1 MHHLSLGLLQA
12 GQAPHDTLGAAS
24 LVQVAGCLLGLTRQG
39 AAILAVL
46 EPQSAGALHARM
58 RAFIDSMSCGARTI
72 MVCET
77 PEGGLRGVAG
87 EVRRG
92 RALRCAHCGKRGASL
107 GCRLASCHS
116 SFHVACAQAAG
127 ASFFLGSFQVACKA
141 HARLFGGEPSVPKL
155 LGLMLDAETM
165 RPIASPSG
173 GKKLMASP
181 PLRAQRFPGEK
192 GDRAA
197 GRRAEVLQARAALRA
212 WREEERRQREL
223 SSSDEEHLRSREAQW
238 EEREIASL
246 QPVLLGAE
254 PQGEGDGLCTRPL
267 TTFADVAGMEGVK
280 AALREMV
287 LLPLLAP
294 QVLQDMGISAPR
306 QGKTLIVRA
315 LAGECAAFAASRVSL
330 FVRSGADCLGKF
342 HGEAERTLRLL
353 FEEATRRAPSIIFF
367 DELDALAPAR
377 TARHDSPSD
386 QTFASVV
393 STLLCLMDGV
403 GNRGAV
409 VVIGAT
415 NSPDSL
421 DPALRRPGRFDRE
434 VEVGLPSSRE
444 RLGAVESF
452 LAGYRIEHVVLAL
465 QMFICIIVAMLP
477 VLTDRAYRD
486 LDEAATFWTVIAAA
500 VVLEPCTGNVL
511 RKFVVRMLAVGLAT
525 SMGVLVLYISFA
537 ICHTEPDQAPRN
549 FPLFGHMVSIGLAF
563 CAALIM
569 LHRQRWAQEYEYA
582 FFLSLLSLCVVTVPA
597 LRQTPGDALSDA
609 GYRALNIVIGV
620 AISAVVAFAIFPIK
634 ARSLLRKQTA
644 VALMQAGDLAAWV
657 FTQVGVEPTAKDSN
671 ALPHASGTDKSMRY
685 IDDGLQVE
693 MAPLFAATQR
703 LAVSLAGLDDLLRS
717 ARAEVNLFSRPHRFP
732 SKTYGALLSSLH
744 TSVGLLQT
752 QLYFM
757 ATGNFS
763 LGAIRHHAGPICDA
777 GVQLSI
783 LLAALAGEGG
793 TDSLDRDFNGPGP
806 NGLSRRSPFVPS
818 GSALCSSTDLRHSLP
833 PPCIRLLLWGPV
845 TSGSGGAGDVAAC
858 LLELFCRDAGF
869 AVHALTLP
877 SLITAGDSRGA
888 EGLAA
893 GLGPA
898 LQPLLR
904 PGLQHPSLLH
914 LPDLSAWAVGDDGEG
929 LGASPAWTTFVVAVQ
944 GAARGTPAL
953 ILATARGPADA
964 LPHDV
969 QDFFDVQLLC
979 PGSSMREGVVLAH
992 PAGQEGW
999 SSPPSQPATDAPAN
1013 EALLADS
1020 SRPTDGMSEEA
1031 MPRAPASQ
1039 LPEPETPNVTTNEA
1053 DLAAGLA
1060 LYHAELSSL
1069 QEVGLWL
1076 ARDPRLALLEA
1087 TPGRPE
1093 RQRSKRRRGITPP
1106 SVPRVA
1112 RRCWQG
1118 LYGSV
1123 EAFLLDF
1130 RAAVAEIHATPS
1142 GGDSHGYS
1150 PQVAAACA
1158 LADEVEQRCHENM
1171 QSLELDN
1178 PHLQA
1183 LRAVGAWAR
1192 LEGVNQPN
1200 LLPQGSEIT
1209 PLIDVAN
1216 FLTETEET
1224 RMRDRLQ
1231 HLEKDTGIKFRV
1243 LAQNYP
1249 DTPGLAIKDYWSV
1262 DDNTVVLVADPT
1274 FGNVLNFNIGINIDS
1289 FIPRNFWSKV
1299 AGRFGN
1305 KFYVEEQGRD
1315 VAIINA
1321 VAAVD
1326 HCLREP
1332 IDRTQCSEIRGEL

>member
-1 MHHLSLGLLQA
+1 MPSSPPTCAFCDEPEGPTHGLG
-12 GQAPHDTLGAAS
+12 P
-24 LVQVAGCLLGLTRQG
+24 LLGPIPGLGSGLGRG
-39 AAILAVL
+39 AYVHRVCAIWS
-46 EPQSAGALHARM
+46 PQ
-58 RAFIDSMSCGARTI
+58 
-72 MVCET
+72 VCET

-223 SSSDEEHLRSREAQW
+223 SSSDEEHLRSREAQR

-254 PQGEGDGLCTRPL
+254 PQGEGDGLYTRPL

-306 QGKTLIVRA
+306 GILLHGPPGTGKTLIVRA

-444 RLGAVESF
+444 RLGVLRAHTRRWPQPPDPELLSR
-452 LAGYRIEHVVLAL
+452 LA
-465 QMFICIIVAMLP
+465 
-477 VLTDRAYRD
+477 
-486 LDEAATFWTVIAAA
+486 AATRGWAGADLQALAAAA
-500 VVLEPCTGNVL
+500 VVRAARRALPLDAALDGGAALCD
-511 RKFVVRMLAVGLAT
+511 GLA
-525 SMGVLVLYISFA
+525 
-537 ICHTEPDQAPRN
+537 PPRVEA
-549 FPLFGHMVSIGLAF
+549 GDWE
-563 CAALIM
+563 AALAEAPPPCAWRAGGAAGGPRGPPEG
-569 LHRQRWAQEYEYA
+569 LPAAAARSVRA
-582 FFLSLLSLCVVTVPA
+582 A
-597 LRQTPGDALSDA
+597 LR
-609 GYRALNIVIGV
+609 
-620 AISAVVAFAIFPIK
+620 AVH
-634 ARSLLRKQTA
+634 
-644 VALMQAGDLAAWV
+644 AA
-657 FTQVGVEPTAKDSN
+657 A
-671 ALPHASGTDKSMRY
+671 ALP
-685 IDDGLQVE
+685 VE
-693 MAPLFAATQR
+693 LMPF
-703 LAVSLAGLDDLLRS
+703 LD
-717 ARAEVNLFSRPHRFP
+717 
-732 SKTYGALLSSLH
+732 
-744 TSVGLLQT
+744 
-752 QLYFM
+752 
-757 ATGNFS
+757 
-763 LGAIRHHAGPICDA
+763 CDPPE
-777 GVQLSI
+777 

-1039 LPEPETPNVTTNEA
+1039 LPEPVTPNVTTNEA

-1183 LRAVGAWAR
+1183 LRAVGA
-1192 LEGVNQPN
+1192 EH
-1200 LLPQGSEIT
+1200 
-1209 PLIDVAN
+1209 VA
-1216 FLTETEET
+1216 
-1224 RMRDRLQ
+1224 
-1231 HLEKDTGIKFRV
+1231 
-1243 LAQNYP
+1243 
-1249 DTPGLAIKDYWSV
+1249 GLANNRMTSEASGPQD
-1262 DDNTVVLVADPT
+1262 
-1274 FGNVLNFNIGINIDS
+1274 
-1289 FIPRNFWSKV
+1289 
-1299 AGRFGN
+1299 GR
-1305 KFYVEEQGRD
+1305 
-1315 VAIINA
+1315 
-1321 VAAVD
+1321 
-1326 HCLREP
+1326 
-1332 IDRTQCSEIRGEL
+1332 

>member
-1 MHHLSLGLLQA
+1 MHAHHKAQCQISLSQCHH
-12 GQAPHDTLGAAS
+12 Q
-24 LVQVAGCLLGLTRQG
+24 
-39 AAILAVL
+39 
-46 EPQSAGALHARM
+46 
-58 RAFIDSMSCGARTI
+58 
-72 MVCET
+72 VCET

-223 SSSDEEHLRSREAQW
+223 SSSDEEHLRSREAQR

-254 PQGEGDGLCTRPL
+254 PQGEGDGLYTRPL

-306 QGKTLIVRA
+306 GILLHGPPGTGKTLIVRA

-353 FEEATRRAPSIIFF
+353 FDEATRRAPSIIFF

-444 RLGAVESF
+444 RLGVLRAHTRRWPQPPDPELLSR
-452 LAGYRIEHVVLAL
+452 LA
-465 QMFICIIVAMLP
+465 
-477 VLTDRAYRD
+477 
-486 LDEAATFWTVIAAA
+486 AATRGWAGADLQALAAAA
-500 VVLEPCTGNVL
+500 VVRAARRALPLDAALDGGAALCD
-511 RKFVVRMLAVGLAT
+511 GLA
-525 SMGVLVLYISFA
+525 
-537 ICHTEPDQAPRN
+537 PPRVEA
-549 FPLFGHMVSIGLAF
+549 GDWE
-563 CAALIM
+563 AALAEAPPPCAWRAGGAAGGPRGPPEG
-569 LHRQRWAQEYEYA
+569 LPAAAARSVRA
-582 FFLSLLSLCVVTVPA
+582 A
-597 LRQTPGDALSDA
+597 LR
-609 GYRALNIVIGV
+609 
-620 AISAVVAFAIFPIK
+620 AVH
-634 ARSLLRKQTA
+634 
-644 VALMQAGDLAAWV
+644 AA
-657 FTQVGVEPTAKDSN
+657 A
-671 ALPHASGTDKSMRY
+671 ALP
-685 IDDGLQVE
+685 VE
-693 MAPLFAATQR
+693 LMPF
-703 LAVSLAGLDDLLRS
+703 LD
-717 ARAEVNLFSRPHRFP
+717 
-732 SKTYGALLSSLH
+732 
-744 TSVGLLQT
+744 
-752 QLYFM
+752 
-757 ATGNFS
+757 
-763 LGAIRHHAGPICDA
+763 CDPPE
-777 GVQLSI
+777 

-793 TDSLDRDFNGPGP
+793 TDNLDRDFNGPGP

-869 AVHALTLP
+869 VVHALTLP
-877 SLITAGDSRGA
+877 LLITSGDSRGA

-1039 LPEPETPNVTTNEA
+1039 LPEPVTPNVTTNEA

-1142 GGDSHGYS
+1142 GGDSHG
-1150 PQVAAACA
+1150 C
-1158 LADEVEQRCHENM
+1158 EVESDHK
-1171 QSLELDN
+1171 
-1178 PHLQA
+1178 QA
-1183 LRAVGAWAR
+1183 ILLRRACM
-1192 LEGVNQPN
+1192 
-1200 LLPQGSEIT
+1200 GS
-1209 PLIDVAN
+1209 
-1216 FLTETEET
+1216 
-1224 RMRDRLQ
+1224 
-1231 HLEKDTGIKFRV
+1231 DTSHG
-1243 LAQNYP
+1243 
-1249 DTPGLAIKDYWSV
+1249 
-1262 DDNTVVLVADPT
+1262 
-1274 FGNVLNFNIGINIDS
+1274 
-1289 FIPRNFWSKV
+1289 
-1299 AGRFGN
+1299 
-1305 KFYVEEQGRD
+1305 
-1315 VAIINA
+1315 
-1321 VAAVD
+1321 
-1326 HCLREP
+1326 C
-1332 IDRTQCSEIRGEL
+1332 RGFCP